1 MLAGKGVI
9 TTGIRAIRSNGG
21 VIRAGNRAIRVG
33 QDF

>member
-1 MLAGKGVI
+1 MLACKGVI
-9 TTGIRAIRSNGG
+9 RAGIRAIRSNGV

>member
-9 TTGIRAIRSNGG
+9 RAGIRAIRSNGG

>member
-9 TTGIRAIRSNGG
+9 RAGIRAIRSKGG